1 MSIEDLQKR
10 LDAVLSPRGREGDPE
25 LAAAPEVPGPLFTQY
40 SRKGAMAAT
49 DLASR
54 FMAAADRRGGEEG
67 LADAVD
73 EIERALAA
81 EETPGLVQQAAELFI
96 AHHPEARAKLR
107 LGRLERRQPGAVRPS
122 KSTSKP
128 GREDDDGRD

>member
-1 MSIEDLQKR
+1 MTRIDDLQKR
-10 LDAVLSPRGREGDPE
+10 LDAVLSPRRGEGDAE
-25 LAAAPEVPGPLFTQY
+25 LAAAPEVSGPMFTQY
-40 SRKGAMAAT
+40 SRKGAMEAT

-81 EETPGLVQQAAELFI
+81 EETPGLVQQAVKLFI
-96 AHHPEARAKLR
+96 AHHSEAQAKLR

-122 KSTSKP
+122 KSNS
-128 GREDDDGRD
+128 

>member
-1 MSIEDLQKR
+1 VSLEDLQKR
-10 LDAVLSPRGREGDPE
+10 LDAVLSPRGRAGDPE
-25 LAAAPEVPGPLFTQY
+25 LASAPEATGPIFTQY
-40 SRKGAMAAT
+40 SRKGAMQAT

-81 EETPGLVQQAAELFI
+81 EETPGLVQQAVKLFI
-96 AHHPEARAKLR
+96 THHPEARAKLR
-107 LGRLERRQPGAVRPS
+107 LERLERRQPGAVGPS
-122 KSTSKP
+122 KSNSKP
-128 GREDDDGRD
+128 GRDEDDG

>member
-1 MSIEDLQKR
+1 MSLEDLQKR
-10 LDAVLSPRGREGDPE
+10 LDAVLSPRGREGDAE
-25 LAAAPEVPGPLFTQY
+25 LASAPEAAGPIFTQY
-40 SRKGAMAAT
+40 SRKGAIEAT

-81 EETPGLVQQAAELFI
+81 EDTPGLVQQAVKLFI

-107 LGRLERRQPGAVRPS
+107 LERLERRQPGAVRPS
-122 KSTSKP
+122 KSDSKP
-128 GREDDDGRD
+128 GRDQDDG